1 MPADRL
7 FHPRLGHSQKVL
19 GLTLFDRWVWVIY
32 LLAADDFG
40 VMRASATTLKSADD
54 TLDAESDRKVMAA
67 LERVITSGL
76 VRAFDHQGR
85 RFVCQLDWQHY
96 QKVEYPR
103 ETTNPKP
110 PEAILEEMATRDE
123 PTRRLFDKHPG
134 GTGRKRP
141 KDSDAILETF
151 AERLENDSRTNTE
164 RLENES
170 QTTPKY
176 TRAGART
183 ATAKAN
189 ANGSGSGGGS
199 EGEADDGRAG
209 RVYERIVALG
219 TEQRQTL
226 PTIIRPADFP
236 KLVDLLTRY
245 PDDALLDRI
254 LVEFWH
260 TTDREIRAKPASLGW
275 IVYCAPK
282 CEAAVRGAPNGRSPG
297 ILKPPNRYDA
307 TTRGLPH
314 A

>member
-19 GLTLFDRWVWVIY
+19 GLTLFERWVWVIY
-32 LLAADDFG
+32 VLAADDFG
-40 VMRASATTLKSADD
+40 VMRASATMLKSADD

-67 LERVITSGL
+67 LERLITSGL
-76 VRAFDHQGR
+76 IRTFDHQGR

-110 PEAILEEMATRDE
+110 PAAILEEMATRDE

-134 GTGRKRP
+134 GTRGKRP
-141 KDSDAILETF
+141 KDSDTVLETF
-151 AERLENDSRTNTE
+151 AERLENDS
-164 RLENES
+164 
-170 QTTPKY
+170 QTTPDY
-176 TRAGART
+176 ARARSRE
-183 ATAKAN
+183 TAKAN
-189 ANGSGSGGGS
+189 ANANGKGSESGGGP
-199 EGEADDGRAG
+199 EGEADDGRAE
-209 RVYERIVALG
+209 RVYERIVTLG

-226 PTIIRPADFP
+226 PLSIRPADFP

-245 PDDALLDRI
+245 PDDALLDKI
-254 LVEFWH
+254 LVEFWRSS
-260 TTDREIRAKPASLGW
+260 DKEIRAKPASLGW

-297 ILKPPNRYDA
+297 VPRPPNRYDA